1 MRIVYFGTG
10 DFAVPALEV
19 AVPHVVLT
27 VSQPGRPSGRGLK
40 VRPSP
45 VETRARELGLDV
57 ATPEKARD
65 PEFIARVRDLAP
77 DLLLVASYGQILR
90 PALLEAARV
99 APINLHGSL
108 LPRWRGA
115 APIQRAIEAGDG
127 ETGVTLM
134 RMDAGMDTGD
144 SIASAPT
151 PIGPNETA
159 GELSVRLARIAA
171 DLVAAWIPRLATGDF
186 TATRQPETGV
196 TLAPKIARDDAR
208 LDPRGDAKTQY
219 DRFRAFTPAPGAW
232 LATDAGPLKIH
243 AARLR
248 LGPVVGTGA
257 APGSMSLEEDA
268 PALNLIGGSL
278 ALLTVQPAGKPRMS
292 GRDWANG
299 ARLQTGQTLP

>member
-10 DFAVPALEV
+10 TFAVPALEV
-19 AVPHVVLT
+19 AAPHIVLA

-40 VRPSP
+40 VKPSP
-45 VETRARELGLDV
+45 VETRARALGLDV

-65 PEFIARVRDLAP
+65 PDFIARVRDLAP

-115 APIQRAIEAGDG
+115 APIQRAIEAGDP

-144 SIASAPT
+144 TIAFART
-151 PIGPNETA
+151 PIGPDETA
-159 GELSVRLARIAA
+159 GDLSDRLAILAA
-171 DLVAAWIPRLATGDF
+171 DLARDWLGRLAAGDF
-186 TATRQPETGV
+186 AAVPQPSEGV

-208 LDPRGDAKTQY
+208 LNPRGDARTQY
-219 DRFRAFTPAPGAW
+219 DRLRAFTPAPGAW
-232 LATDAGPLKIH
+232 IETEAGPLKIH
-243 AARLR
+243 AARLTT
-248 LGPVVGTGA
+248 GTGA
-257 APGSMSLEEDA
+257 APGSITLDGDE
-268 PALNLIGGSL
+268 PKLNLMGGAL
-278 ALLTVQPAGKPRMS
+278 ALKVVQPAGKPRMM
-292 GRDWANG
+292 GRDWTNG
-299 ARLQTGQTLP
+299 ARIENGQTLP